1 MHNIILTSQIL
12 HTRYISCTV
21 LGYMYTEHTYICK
34 YEKVPIRETN
44 IDSLKI
50 LGNVFQGHMGMNM
63 YNSATSALQQ

>member
-1 MHNIILTSQIL
+1 
-12 HTRYISCTV
+12 
-21 LGYMYTEHTYICK
+21 MYTEHTYTCICK

-63 YNSATSALQQ
+63 YNSATSELQQ